1 MYTAG
6 IWCRHDTCISVN
18 SVFFFNLMSL
28 MISSRQRKPILNP
41 YITTVLW
48 PLLQLFPFLHRLGYN
63 YSMPDFGQVQSE
75 RKFVSGNF
83 FMISAYEAPIW
94 VAPANSESPRPMTG
108 QRAVGAKKFF
118 RGLFRSTKWRVGS
131 DGCAIF
137 LFVKKTRH
145 SIRCPF
151 SYLLRKMTTSECSS
165 FSYPQNPPVR

>member
-1 MYTAG
+1 
-6 IWCRHDTCISVN
+6 
-18 SVFFFNLMSL
+18 
-28 MISSRQRKPILNP
+28 
-41 YITTVLW
+41 
-48 PLLQLFPFLHRLGYN
+48 
-63 YSMPDFGQVQSE
+63 
-75 RKFVSGNF
+75 
-83 FMISAYEAPIW
+83 
-94 VAPANSESPRPMTG
+94 MTG

-165 FSYPQNPPVR
+165 FSYTQNPPVIAIGVYSNLTAGKSELFPKTNRPQLAKTIQLN